1 MSQTYSVYQRLTTQ
15 EDTLAEQIET
25 CHSASCALYQ
35 IIHSD
40 GDRLHLYAMKEI
52 LAAIQAV
59 QVKYQNEMLRIT
71 LYLMQMDRL
80 MQPIKPQNIFLYVW
94 IKL

>member
-1 MSQTYSVYQRLTTQ
+1 MSDTYSVYQKLVTQ

-40 GDRLHLYAMKEI
+40 ADRLHLYAMKEI
-52 LAAIQAV
+52 LAAIQLV
-59 QVKYQNEMLRIT
+59 RVKYENEMLQ
-71 LYLMQMDRL
+71 LRL
-80 MQPIKPQNIFLYVW
+80 EKSLLSHVISQK
-94 IKL
+94 KH

>member
-1 MSQTYSVYQRLTTQ
+1 MSDTYSVYQKLVTE
-15 EDTLAEQIET
+15 EDTIAEKIET

-59 QVKYQNEMLRIT
+59 QIKYQNDLLQLR
-71 LYLMQMDRL
+71 LEKSLL
-80 MQPIKPQNIFLYVW
+80 SNIISQKVAQRM
-94 IKL
+94 

>member
-1 MSQTYSVYQRLTTQ
+1 MSDTYSIYQMLVTE
-15 EDTLAEQIET
+15 EDTIAEKIET
-25 CHSASCALYQ
+25 CRSASCALYQ

-59 QVKYQNEMLRIT
+59 QVKYQNEMLQ
-71 LYLMQMDRL
+71 LRL
-80 MQPIKPQNIFLYVW
+80 EKSLLSNV
-94 IKL
+94 KSRKKH